1 MLTQA
6 FACLAIAFGSL
17 SLSSLVFRWS
27 SAVDRLRRDGREG
40 ICFLLCTV
48 SFSEICRLEDANI
61 AVSFHPHSHR
71 HLPHAVYP
79 DPQAEQALQIA
90 SERHNAKTSAPASG
104 WTQVT
109 DVQNATETLFAGV
122 KRTR

>member
-27 SAVDRLRRDGREG
+27 SAVDRLLRDGRVG
-40 ICFLLCTV
+40 KSFLLCTV

-61 AVSFHPHSHR
+61 AIPVLQTLSFLAIEVRKS
-71 HLPHAVYP
+71 
-79 DPQAEQALQIA
+79 IF
-90 SERHNAKTSAPASG
+90 SS
-104 WTQVT
+104 
-109 DVQNATETLFAGV
+109 
-122 KRTR
+122 